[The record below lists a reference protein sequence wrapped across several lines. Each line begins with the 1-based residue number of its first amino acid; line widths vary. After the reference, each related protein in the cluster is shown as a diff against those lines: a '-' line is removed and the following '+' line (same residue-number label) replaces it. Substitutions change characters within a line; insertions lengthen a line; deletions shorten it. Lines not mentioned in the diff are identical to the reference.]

1 MKDDKLLL
9 LYPFEMYQVGA
20 QKDLGRIPS
29 VFYQLMNIRT
39 RLYCFCFREEIPK
52 LDGVEI
58 EVFSNTPR
66 FWGLEG
72 FRYLQVARSI
82 GKEYGHAMFFGTS
95 LRNYFLMRRFRKTN
109 PEGKIYWKLDIDED
123 YLDLWRGARWAN
135 KMAVKR
141 PMNNRMLEWADV
153 VSAETKLCYARLCE
167 SVDKKQ
173 RQKMMYLPNGFDER
187 QIQGMDLGTEKKPV
201 ILFVG
206 RLDDPVKNAVS
217 ILRGLSQI
225 DFKGEFRFIGPA
237 EEDGEFLSE
246 YRQLCAGTNGF
257 EDKVHWLGEIA
268 GREELY
274 RQYAETMGIV
284 LASSRESFGIV
295 LGEAAYFDN
304 FIVSTRV
311 GAAMDITNDG
321 KLGVIVEANDW
332 EEIMKQIQAC
342 FEHAKETI
350 DRGRVQGSYY
360 RENFLYRNLIQENK
374 HIQEFFY
381 GKK

>member
-1 MKDDKLLL
+1 MRDGKLLL
-9 LYPFEMYQVGA
+9 LYPFEMFEVGM
-20 QKDLGRIPS
+20 QKDLGRLPK
-29 VFYQLMNIRT
+29 VLHRLMNIET
-39 RLYCFCFREEIPK
+39 RIFCFCFREKKPK
-52 LDGVEI
+52 VAGVEI
-58 EVFSNTPR
+58 KSFSASPHFLGVEGMR
-66 FWGLEG
+66 FMHAV
-72 FRYLQVARSI
+72 RTI
-82 GKEYGHAMFFGTS
+82 GKEFGHTMFFGTS
-95 LRNYFLMRRFRKTN
+95 FRNYFLMRRYKKVN
-109 PEGKIYWKLDIDED
+109 PAGKIYWKLDIDQE
-123 YLDLWRGARWAN
+123 YLALWRGKNWAN
-135 KMAVKR
+135 KMLVKR
-141 PMNNRMLEWADV
+141 PMNNRMLKWADV
-153 VSAETKLCYARLCE
+153 VSVETKSCYERLCE
-167 SVDKKQ
+167 SVDQKE
-173 RQKMMYLPNGFDER
+173 RQKVMYLPNGFDER

-237 EEDGEFLSE
+237 EEDGKFLSE
-246 YRQLCAGTNGF
+246 YRALCAGTKGF
-257 EDKVHWLGEIA
+257 EDKVHWVGEIA

-311 GAAMDITNDG
+311 GASMDITNDG
-321 KLGVIVEANDW
+321 KLGAIVEANDW

-342 FEHAKETI
+342 FENAKETI
-350 DRGRVQGSYY
+350 DRGRAQGSYY

-374 HIQEFFY
+374 HMQEFFY